1 MGHSKLS
8 NFVEKIMLDFYMQLQ
23 VLRWLIMDKEE
34 INHPILG
41 VRQQMLILLTDMEN
55 GLDSTMLSFTSIMF
69 MEVEK

>member
-1 MGHSKLS
+1 
-8 NFVEKIMLDFYMQLQ
+8 MQLQ